1 MATTLNKVRSGDPLV
16 IPAATYNAFVDAARD
31 HRERQR
37 SATKDGLPDWRQTGI
52 VLVRND
58 SGADRER
65 FDVLGVS
72 GPVITPTD
80 NADAFKERVAIKGVT
95 PTTAHAGRFVVLL
108 EPVRADAFGRGCV
121 DGVCVARVKMND
133 EGHVFA
139 EAKDGQADKLESGAA
154 GSACLLGARG
164 VLLRLDLGGMRAGE
178 GDLRVIPGGRTAIPA
193 HAARQ
198 PAPPA
203 TQPAQLGGRESHE
216 VGRGRRPRL
225 ATRGPRPAHRAR
237 GRRAP
242 HRASAA
248 VAHLAAPAST
258 PVPPR
263 LLGLPDLLDG
273 RPDLRRHRRRHGPVC
288 VGLLGGRLLRCGGA
302 AFGHLRL
309 GTTSP
314 S

>member
-16 IPAATYNAFVDAARD
+16 IPAATYNAFVDVARD

-37 SATKDGLPDWRQTGI
+37 SATKDGAPDWRQTGI

-108 EPVRADAFGRGCV
+108 EPAKAGLFGRGCV

-139 EAKDGQADKLESGAA
+139 EAKDGQADKLDSGAA
-154 GSACLLGARG
+154 GSACLLWVQPPSDRDPDPTVAWALIRVGLRGGGGELALVQVRQDGGA
-164 VLLRLDLGGMRAGE
+164 A
-178 GDLRVIPGGRTAIPA
+178 GDLVTPCSWTYSLYPPETADVSTATPLAEHCVPARARTA
-193 HAARQ
+193 
-198 PAPPA
+198 
-203 TQPAQLGGRESHE
+203 
-216 VGRGRRPRL
+216 VGRYRAAADGTWGL
-225 ATRGPRPAHRAR
+225 ATRHPLTGAWLLLLACDEVE
-237 GRRAP
+237 
-242 HRASAA
+242 A
-248 VAHLAAPAST
+248 VTAC
-258 PVPPR
+258 
-263 LLGLPDLLDG
+263 DD
-273 RPDLRRHRRRHGPVC
+273 
-288 VGLLGGRLLRCGGA
+288 GGA
-302 AFGHLRL
+302 
-309 GTTSP
+309 P
-314 S
+314 

>member
-16 IPAATYNAFVDAARD
+16 IPAATFNAFVDAARD
-31 HRERQR
+31 HQERQR

-95 PTTAHAGRFVVLL
+95 PTTSHAGRFVVLL
-108 EPVRADAFGRGCV
+108 EPLKADAFGRGCV

-154 GSACLLGARG
+154 GSACLLWVQPPSDRDPDPTVAWVVAKIGLPTSAAS
-164 VLLRLDLGGMRAGE
+164 MAASFAMITSKAGS
-178 GDLRVIPGGRTAIPA
+178 
-193 HAARQ
+193 
-198 PAPPA
+198 APPYRYAAAQA
-203 TQPAQLGGRESHE
+203 TMDEDGAWTQ
-216 VGRGRRPRL
+216 VG
-225 ATRGPRPAHRAR
+225 
-237 GRRAP
+237 
-242 HRASAA
+242 
-248 VAHLAAPAST
+248 
-258 PVPPR
+258 
-263 LLGLPDLLDG
+263 
-273 RPDLRRHRRRHGPVC
+273 
-288 VGLLGGRLLRCGGA
+288 GGA
-302 AFGHLRL
+302 AYNNVFNLEEQGAGGQWVNPLVVGDVVLIFAAPDPGVDAFVCTRSHYR
-309 GTTSP
+309 GTY
-314 S
+314 